1 MEKFQIDTEIA
12 ALKSATNKVIAEDR
26 HN

>member
-1 MEKFQIDTEIA
+1 MEKFQTDTEIA
-12 ALKSATNKVIAEDR
+12 ALKSAKNKVIAEDR